1 MVRKRKEMRQIRE
14 ILRLRHQMNL
24 SYEQIGRSL
33 RISKRTVK
41 QYVDRANKAQLSWP
55 IKDELDDISDRATFE
70 LDDPYW
76 CAVVHNLCDELTAW
90 RERGA

>member
-55 IKDELDDISDRATFE
+55 IKDELDDIKLELLLFRAK
-70 LDDPYW
+70 
-76 CAVVHNLCDELTAW
+76 AVNRDYSRNDENW
-90 RERGA
+90 